1 MSQENV
7 EVVRDMLDAFNRDDL
22 EAVIASYEEGC
33 EIVEPPEMPDSRVL
47 GFQGHQG
54 VREWMA
60 NLRGTAQ
67 AEFEPRAF
75 TTMGDLVLCELVSR
89 GLGQASRVPIEW
101 TTFAVIRVRTG
112 KIAQV
117 RVFLSREQAL
127 EAVGLRE

>member
-33 EIVEPPEMPDSRVL
+33 EIVEPPEMPVL
-47 GFQGHQG
+47 GYRGHQG

-60 NLRGTAQ
+60 NPGGTAQ
-67 AEFEPRAF
+67 AEFKPRAF
-75 TTMGDLVLCELVSR
+75 TATGDLVLCELVSR
-89 GLGQASRVPIEW
+89 GLGQASGAPIEW
-101 TTFAVIRVRTG
+101 TTFAVVRVRTG

-127 EAVGLRE
+127 DAVGLSE